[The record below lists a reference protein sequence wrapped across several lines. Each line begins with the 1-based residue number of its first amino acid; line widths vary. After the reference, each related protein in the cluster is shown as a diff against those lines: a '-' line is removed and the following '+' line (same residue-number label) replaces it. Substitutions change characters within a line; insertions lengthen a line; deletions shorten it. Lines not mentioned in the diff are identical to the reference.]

1 MPLCKL
7 LSLETHIER
16 VLNPKVWLKSGGFLV
31 ISITEALTVIDV
43 NTGKYTGKKAPEDTF
58 YKINIDAA
66 DEIARQLRLRNLSGI
81 IIIDFIDMKDHDRRT
96 ELLQRLKHACSPDPM
111 RPVVLDITKLGLVE
125 MTRRKERRPLHE
137 QLMHVC
143 PKCKGLGW
151 L

>member
-81 IIIDFIDMKDHDRRT
+81 IIIDFIDMKSPDHEIAALSKMT
-96 ELLQRLKHACSPDPM
+96 ELLDS
-111 RPVVLDITKLGLVE
+111 DIVKTCLQSGSDA
-125 MTRRKERRPLHE
+125 P
-137 QLMHVC
+137 
-143 PKCKGLGW
+143 GW
-151 L
+151 ALWISREN